1 MMMVYKNVML
11 AALFCVASAC
21 NYSHFAL
28 DKEIDGP
35 YRLQA
40 ADDARQAAVSYT
52 DGVVA
57 EERVP
62 PTVFAVGFNNEY
74 ISAEIHPYDEK
85 KDAID
90 RGKIFYYIIKR
101 DLDGKYKLPKD
112 SVTGPIS
119 EDEYFNL
126 KIHSLL
132 PKLKSI

>member
-1 MMMVYKNVML
+1 ML
-11 AALFCVASAC
+11 AAFCCATSAC

-28 DKEIDGP
+28 DAEIDGP

-40 ADDARQAAVSYT
+40 ADDVRQAVVSYT

-74 ISAEIHPYDEK
+74 ISAKIHPYDEK
-85 KDAID
+85 KDTID
-90 RGKIFYYIIKR
+90 RGKVYYYIIKR
-101 DLDGKYKLPKD
+101 DLDGKDRLPRD

-119 EDEYFNL
+119 EDEYLKL
-126 KIHSLL
+126 KIRSLL
-132 PKLKSI
+132 PNLNNI